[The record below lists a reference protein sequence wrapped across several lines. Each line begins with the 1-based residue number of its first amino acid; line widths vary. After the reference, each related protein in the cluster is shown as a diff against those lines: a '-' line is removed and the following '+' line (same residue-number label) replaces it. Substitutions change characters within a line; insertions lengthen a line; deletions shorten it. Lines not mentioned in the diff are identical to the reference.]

1 MDKER
6 WDPSNGEGC
15 VLWAC
20 AENPSCNEQ
29 RACAEAQN
37 NIILISIRKLLDWY
51 LLKVKLSWSFFY
63 REVRKSE
70 SR

>member
-20 AENPSCNEQ
+20 AENPSCNEH
-29 RACAEAQN
+29 AQKHKT
-37 NIILISIRKLLDWY
+37 ILYSSAIRKLLDWR

-63 REVRKSE
+63 SEVRKSE